1 MRVAV
6 KKGAKRSKRRKKS
19 GDQRDQGTHLP
30 WFVSLCECECIQT
43 VMYYVFWFVF
53 VTMRNL
59 SVGVL
64 YPYHTWNRQVH
75 VFVEIIGYDCW
86 DRADSCCCGVM
97 VKLQASWERLH
108 SNLSLPVLFC
118 PSWTLCR
125 RKSSRRSREPSTSSP
140 WAQVCPRPCSRPRNT
155 HTVFGRHSL
164 SPDWVRSYY
173 SSIICIIFF
182 CIMYLHI

>member
-1 MRVAV
+1 MHTYSDVLCV
-6 KKGAKRSKRRKKS
+6 LVCVCDNAKLVC
-19 GDQRDQGTHLP
+19 GCI
-30 WFVSLCECECIQT
+30 VSISH
-43 VMYYVFWFVF
+43 MK
-53 VTMRNL
+53 
-59 SVGVL
+59 
-64 YPYHTWNRQVH
+64 QVH

-86 DRADSCCCGVM
+86 DQADSCCCGVM
-97 VKLQASWERLH
+97 VKLQASRERLH

-182 CIMYLHI
+182 CITCLHI